1 MNHYPD
7 AIALTQKLLAFNTIN
22 PPGAE
27 EACAR
32 HLGALLESAGFDV
45 DYAAFAPTRT
55 SVVARIGGGNERRRT
70 APRRESRPR
79 GGQRSG
85 EAASVGGSYKRAP
98 LGFTG
103 HMDTVPLGGAPWK
116 RDAFGASL
124 EGGRLYGRGSSDMKS
139 GVAAFVIAAMAQ
151 AERLR
156 QSPGVTLVLTADEE
170 CGCGGA
176 TFLAQKTGLL
186 GSVGALLVGEPTAN
200 YPLVG
205 HKGALWLEARTSG
218 VTAHGSMPERGD
230 NAIHKAAH
238 AVRTL
243 QDFDFA
249 IEPHPLM
256 GGPTLNIGTLH
267 GGLNINSVPD
277 RATIGIDIRTIPGQ
291 DHAGVRERLQR
302 ALGGAVEIA
311 PIVDVEAI
319 YTDPAAPWIQQAFA
333 VAQQHLG
340 ERPQARTATYFTDAA
355 VLNAVYRDVPV
366 CVLGPG
372 EPQLAHQT
380 DEYCLVDR
388 VEQAVAIYADLIR
401 QWCF

>member
-1 MNHYPD
+1 MNPYPD
-7 AIALTQKLLAFNTIN
+7 AVALTRKLLSFDTIN

-27 EACAR
+27 QACAEY
-32 HLGALLESAGFDV
+32 LGAMLERAGFRV

-55 SVVARIGGGNERRRT
+55 SVVARIGRDMDK
-70 APRRESRPR
+70 P
-79 GGQRSG
+79 
-85 EAASVGGSYKRAP
+85 P

-103 HMDTVPLGGAPWK
+103 HMDTVPLGGAQWK

-124 EGGRLYGRGSSDMKS
+124 ESGRLDGRGSSDMKS
-139 GVAAFVIAAMAQ
+139 GVAAFVVAALAQ

-176 TFLAQKTGLL
+176 AHLARETNLL
-186 GSVGALLVGEPTAN
+186 GRVGALLVGEPTAN

-205 HKGALWLEARTSG
+205 HKGALWLEARTTG
-218 VTAHGSMPERGD
+218 ITAHGSMPERGD
-230 NAIHKAAH
+230 NAVYKAAR
-238 AVRTL
+238 AVDVLR
-243 QDFDFA
+243 QFDFA
-249 IEPHPLM
+249 VEPHPLM
-256 GGPTLNIGTLH
+256 GAPTLNVGTLH

-291 DHAGVRERLQR
+291 DHAVVRSKLQH
-302 ALGGAVEIA
+302 ALGNAVELV

-319 YTDPAAPWIQQAFA
+319 YSSPESGWMQQVFAAAERQI
-333 VAQQHLG
+333 G
-340 ERPQARTATYFTDAA
+340 ERPQVRSATYFTDAA
-355 VLNAVYRDVPV
+355 VLNAVYRDVPI

-388 VEQAVAIYADLIR
+388 VEQSVDMYAELLR
-401 QWCF
+401 NWNS

>member
-1 MNHYPD
+1 MKHPD
-7 AIALTQKLLAFNTIN
+7 AVALTRKLLSFNTIN

-27 EACAR
+27 QECAA
-32 HLGALLESAGFDV
+32 HLGSLLERAGFRV

-55 SVVARIGGGNERRRT
+55 SVVARIGRDMDK
-70 APRRESRPR
+70 P
-79 GGQRSG
+79 
-85 EAASVGGSYKRAP
+85 P

-139 GVAAFVIAAMAQ
+139 GVAAFVVAALAQ

-176 TFLAQKTGLL
+176 AHLARETNLL
-186 GSVGALLVGEPTAN
+186 GRVGALLVGEPTAN

-205 HKGALWLEARTSG
+205 HKGALWLEARTTG
-218 VTAHGSMPERGD
+218 ITAHGSMPERGD
-230 NAIHKAAH
+230 NAVYKAAR
-238 AVRTL
+238 AVDVLR
-243 QDFDFA
+243 QFDFGV
-249 IEPHPLM
+249 EPHPLM
-256 GGPTLNIGTLH
+256 GPPTLNVGTLH

-291 DHAGVRERLQR
+291 DHAGVRSKLQH
-302 ALGGAVEIA
+302 ALGDAVEIV

-319 YTDPAAPWIQQAFA
+319 YSNPENGWMQQVFA
-333 VAQQHLG
+333 SAERQIG
-340 ERPQARTATYFTDAA
+340 ERPQARSATYFTDAA
-355 VLNAVYRDVPV
+355 VLNAVYRDVPI

-388 VEQAVAIYADLIR
+388 VEQSVDMYAELLR
-401 QWCF
+401 AWNS